1 MPRQTPSEVNIF
13 TQKPNSELE
22 FGSERILFRMNY
34 LQAAVAR
41 AAARNWRQEEM
52 AGQEVSIYSTL
63 SPSHWNSPLIKV
75 LQSCVNQREPEQ
87 KWGPSQTAYL
97 LRATTVPSITIPN
110 PYPGLL
116 HPSGICCCHQFPL
129 KRHFSTQPG
138 DSSTLLLS
146 HPKLFAPCTVG
157 QAQVNNIFNRVHRE
171 MEQAVPCT
179 AQVY

>member
-41 AAARNWRQEEM
+41 AAARNWRQDEM

-63 SPSHWNSPLIKV
+63 SSSHWNSPLIKV

-87 KWGPSQTAYL
+87 KWGPSQTAV
-97 LRATTVPSITIPN
+97 TTS
-110 PYPGLL
+110 GLTPAL
-116 HPSGICCCHQFPL
+116 
-129 KRHFSTQPG
+129 STQG
-138 DSSTLLLS
+138 YNCTLYNHPQPLPRPPAPIWHMLLS
-146 HPKLFAPCTVG
+146 PTPTKEALQYLAWG
-157 QAQVNNIFNRVHRE
+157 QQHSTPF
-171 MEQAVPCT
+171 PP
-179 AQVY
+179 